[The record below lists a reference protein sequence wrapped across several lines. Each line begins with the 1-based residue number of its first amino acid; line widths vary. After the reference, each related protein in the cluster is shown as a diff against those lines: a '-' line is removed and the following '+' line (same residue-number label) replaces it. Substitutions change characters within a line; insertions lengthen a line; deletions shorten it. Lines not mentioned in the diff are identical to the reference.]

1 MIKTKDFYLL
11 KVYDIRGKYLGI
23 IDDIYINFY
32 KGTIVGF
39 FISNYM
45 FFRKRDFIRVKDIV
59 SLQDVVIVNK
69 VSKKEGISFKSI
81 KDIEIKDK
89 NTMLKGVLE
98 DLIIEKEDLY
108 IKGLIM
114 SSGIFD
120 KIIKGKE
127 ILLIKDC
134 ILGEEFILYH
144 GSNTLKLKSIPRS
157 NKYDKE

>member
-11 KVYDIRGKYLGI
+11 KVYDITGKYLGI
-23 IDDIYINFY
+23 VDDIYINFY
-32 KGTIVGF
+32 KGKIEGF

-45 FFRKRDFIRVKDIV
+45 FFRKKDFIQSNDII
-59 SLQDVVIVNK
+59 SLQEVIIV
-69 VSKKEGISFKSI
+69 KKLSSREGISFKSI

-89 NTMLKGVLE
+89 NKRVKGVLE
-98 DLIIEKEDLY
+98 DLIIEKEGLY
-108 IKGLIM
+108 IRGLVM

-127 ILLIKDC
+127 ILLLKDC

-144 GSNTLKLKSIPRS
+144 GNAELRLKSVPKR
-157 NKYDKE
+157 NKNV

>member
-1 MIKTKDFYLL
+1 MIKSKDFYLL
-11 KVYDIRGKYLGI
+11 KVYDTTGKYLGI

-32 KGTIVGF
+32 KGTIEGF

-45 FFRKRDFIRVKDIV
+45 FFRKKDFIKINDIV
-59 SLQDVVIVNK
+59 SLQEVVIVK
-69 VSKKEGISFKSI
+69 SLSKREGISFKKI

-89 NTMLKGVLE
+89 NTILKGVLE
-98 DLIIEKEDLY
+98 DLIIEKEGLY

-127 ILLIKDC
+127 ILLLKDC

-144 GSNTLKLKSIPRS
+144 GNTELRLKSIPKRKK
-157 NKYDKE
+157 NA

>member
-11 KVYDIRGKYLGI
+11 KVYDTTGKYLGI

-32 KGTIVGF
+32 KGTIEGF

-45 FFRKRDFIRVKDIV
+45 FFRKKDFIKINDIV
-59 SLQDVVIVNK
+59 SLQEVVIVK
-69 VSKKEGISFKSI
+69 SLSKREGISFKKI

-89 NTMLKGVLE
+89 NTILKGVLE
-98 DLIIEKEDLY
+98 DLIIEKEGLY

-127 ILLIKDC
+127 ILLLKDC

-144 GSNTLKLKSIPRS
+144 GNTELRLKSIPKRKK
-157 NKYDKE
+157 NA

>member
-11 KVYDIRGKYLGI
+11 KVYDTNGKYLGI

-32 KGTIVGF
+32 KGKIEGF

-45 FFRKRDFIRVKDIV
+45 FFKKNDFIRVNDII
-59 SLQDVVIVNK
+59 SLQEVAIVKNI
-69 VSKKEGISFKSI
+69 SKREGISFKSI
-81 KDIEIKDK
+81 KDIEVMDENLI
-89 NTMLKGVLE
+89 LKGVLE
-98 DLIIEKEDLY
+98 DLIIEKEGLY

-127 ILLIKDC
+127 ILLLKDC
-134 ILGEEFILYH
+134 ILGEKFILYH
-144 GSNTLKLKSIPRS
+144 GNTELRLKSIPKR
-157 NKYDKE
+157 NKDV

>member
-11 KVYDIRGKYLGI
+11 KVYDMEGKYIGI

-32 KGTIVGF
+32 KGTIEGF

-45 FFRKRDFIRVKDIV
+45 FFRKKDFIKVNDIV
-59 SLQDVVIVNK
+59 SLQEVVIVKK
-69 VSKKEGISFKSI
+69 VSKKEGISFKGI

-98 DLIIEKEDLY
+98 DLIIEKDGLY

-134 ILGEEFILYH
+134 ILGEEFILYN
-144 GSNTLKLKSIPRS
+144 GNTEIKLKSTPKG
-157 NKYDKE
+157 NGNV